1 MVEVDNFGAATLVV
15 AADEWV
21 DAIRGRRDAGVR
33 VFEMLTVVDQLD
45 RGFDVVAVLR
55 DDRDGS
61 QVLVQTT
68 VPREGAAVSSLVGVF
83 VGADWYER
91 EAYEMFGVTFE
102 GHPGLTPL
110 LLADGSPHYP
120 WLQFPLRKDEWL
132 RRRVQTPWPGVKEP
146 GESGEVGQLDS
157 PSEKSGPE
165 KPGSEKRGS
174 ERPGLDSPSE
184 KPASQKPASD
194 KPASDKPASD
204 KPASDKPASGR
215 ARRRARPLGIPPE
228 DPR

>member
-83 VGADWYER
+83 AGADWYER

-157 PSEKSGPE
+157 PSEKPASQ
-165 KPGSEKRGS
+165 KPASDK
-174 ERPGLDSPSE
+174 PGLDSPSE
-184 KPASQKPASD
+184 NPASD
-194 KPASDKPASD
+194 KPASDKPASG
-204 KPASDKPASGR
+204 KPGSEKPASGR